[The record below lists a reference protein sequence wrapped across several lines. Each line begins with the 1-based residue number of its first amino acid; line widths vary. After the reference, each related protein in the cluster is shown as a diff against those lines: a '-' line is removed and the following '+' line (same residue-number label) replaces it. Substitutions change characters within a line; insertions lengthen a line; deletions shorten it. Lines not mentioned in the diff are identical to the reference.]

1 MTAPR
6 SRRKRSLNYWQ
17 ICQNSFRISGTPVGT
32 PPRGSEAVIFC
43 RPAGSNIEK
52 RLAKLVST
60 AHGTARSP
68 TGLENSP
75 PNGSVHRLH
84 PGENEKRKNSQALCP
99 IGSPPR
105 AVPLEPFTWSGW
117 PGGGPEWG
125 VCVVLCA
132 HG

>member
-1 MTAPR
+1 MQCLLWGEEGPGLCPR
-6 SRRKRSLNYWQ
+6 TSPGQVWTHQ
-17 ICQNSFRISGTPVGT
+17 GGF
-32 PPRGSEAVIFC
+32 EAVIFC

-84 PGENEKRKNSQALCP
+84 PGENEKCKNSQALCP

-105 AVPLEPFTWSGW
+105 AEPPAFAGAGSWNPS
-117 PGGGPEWG
+117 
-125 VCVVLCA
+125 LLR
-132 HG
+132 